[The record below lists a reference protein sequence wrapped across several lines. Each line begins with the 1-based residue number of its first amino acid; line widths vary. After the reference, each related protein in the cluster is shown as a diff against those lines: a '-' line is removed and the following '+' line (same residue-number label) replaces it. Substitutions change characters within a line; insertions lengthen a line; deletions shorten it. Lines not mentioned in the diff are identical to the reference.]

1 MAKVM
6 IEFWQTNNPA
16 NNQRPD
22 AARRVEAD
30 GWTGQVFMD
39 SQSLTADPYVVMGAW
54 VATSERL
61 KLATYVTNPLT
72 RHPAVTAAAAAT
84 LQAISG
90 GRAVLGIGRGDSA
103 LAYLGYAPVGLA
115 AFDRVLH
122 DLQTLLCGGEVPFG
136 GSVAGVDAP
145 SLDSLSLGDRPG
157 GTRLQWL
164 PEGMAKVPLDVAATG
179 PKVIA
184 MAAPI
189 AERLTV
195 SVGAMPERV
204 SWALDLAR
212 AARAGHGLA
221 DDGIAYG
228 AHIVVICHPDREVV
242 RQSAETF
249 VTPLARF
256 QVIQRDAAG
265 PKSAEDDRNFE
276 AIRKGYDMTKHA
288 QRDTDHGKVVG
299 GAIDEGFIDRFAVT
313 GTPDQCTERL
323 LELVE
328 LGVERFICV
337 GPGIHPEAAAP
348 GRTLFASEVI
358 PQVRAAR
365 GVAA

>member
-1 MAKVM
+1 M

-16 NNQRPD
+16 NNWRPD
-22 AARRVEAD
+22 AARLIEAD

-39 SQSLTADPYVVMGAW
+39 SQSLTADPYVVMGNWA
-54 VATSERL
+54 ATTERL

-103 LAYLGYAPVGLA
+103 LAYLGYAPVGLV
-115 AFDRVLH
+115 AFERVLN
-122 DLQTLLCGGEVPFG
+122 DLQTLLNGGEVPFG
-136 GSVAGVDAP
+136 SMVAGADAP
-145 SLDSLSLGDRPG
+145 SLDSLSLGDKPAG
-157 GTRLQWL
+157 SRLQWL
-164 PEGMAKVPLDVAATG
+164 TEDVAKVPLDVAATG
-179 PKVIA
+179 PKVIR

-189 AERLTV
+189 SERLTV

-204 SWALDLAR
+204 SWALGLAR
-212 AARAGHGLA
+212 AARTEQGLNP
-221 DDGIAYG
+221 DGIAYG
-228 AHIVVICHPDREVV
+228 AHIVVICHPDREVI

-288 QRDTDHGKVVG
+288 TRDTEHGKVVG
-299 GAIDEGFIDRFAVT
+299 GSIDERFIDRFAIT

-323 LELVE
+323 LELVD
-328 LGVERFICV
+328 LGIERFICV
-337 GPGIHPEAAAP
+337 GPGIHPEAAP
-348 GRTLFASEVI
+348 PNRTLFASEVI
-358 PQVRAAR
+358 PQVRAAL
-365 GVAA
+365 GVAV

>member
-1 MAKVM
+1 M

-16 NNQRPD
+16 KQWQPN
-22 AARRVEAD
+22 AAQLVEAD

-39 SQSLTADPYVVMGAW
+39 SQSLTADPYVVMGNWA
-54 VATSERL
+54 ANSERL

-115 AFDRVLH
+115 AFNRVLT
-122 DLQTLLCGGEVPFG
+122 DLQTLLNGGEVAFH
-136 GSVAGVDAP
+136 VTAGDAP
-145 SLDSLSLGDRPG
+145 SLDSLSLGDKP
-157 GTRLQWL
+157 TASRLQWL
-164 PEGMAKVPLDVAATG
+164 PEGMTKVPMDVAATG
-179 PKVIA
+179 PKVIR
-184 MAAPI
+184 MAAAV

-195 SVGAMPERV
+195 SVGAMPARV
-204 SWALDLAR
+204 SWALDQAR
-212 AARAGHGLA
+212 AARVEQGLGA
-221 DDGIAYG
+221 DGIAFG
-228 AHIVVICHPDREVV
+228 AHIVVICHPDRDVV
-242 RQSAETF
+242 RQYAETF

-276 AIRKGYDMTKHA
+276 AIRNGYDMTKHA

-299 GAIDEGFIDRFAVT
+299 GAIDEAFINRFAVT
-313 GTPDQCTERL
+313 GTPDECTARL
-323 LELVE
+323 LALVE
-328 LGVERFICV
+328 LGIERFICV

-348 GRTLFASEVI
+348 NRTLFASEVI
-358 PQVRAAR
+358 PQVRAAL
-365 GVAA
+365 GVPA

>member
-1 MAKVM
+1 M

-16 NNQRPD
+16 NNEWPG
-22 AARRVEAD
+22 AARAIEAD
-30 GWTGQVFMD
+30 GWDGQVFMD

-54 VATSERL
+54 AASSERL

-115 AFDRVLH
+115 AFDKVLH
-122 DLQTLLCGGEVPFG
+122 DLQTLLRGGEVPFG
-136 GSVAGVDAP
+136 GSVAGADAP
-145 SLDSLSLGDRPG
+145 SLDSLSLGDRPAAS
-157 GTRLQWL
+157 RLQWL
-164 PEGMAKVPLDVAATG
+164 SPDVAKVPLDVAATG

-184 MAAPI
+184 MGAVV

-204 SWALDLAR
+204 RWALDLAR
-212 AARAGHGLA
+212 AARLERGLPA
-221 DDGIAYG
+221 DGIAYG
-228 AHIVVICHPDREVV
+228 AHIVVICHPDRDVV
-242 RQSAETF
+242 RRSAETF

-256 QVIQRDAAG
+256 QVIQGSAAG
-265 PKSAEDDRNFE
+265 PRSAADDANFE
-276 AIRKGYDMTKHA
+276 AIRQGYDMTKHA
-288 QRDTDHGKVVG
+288 ERATDHGKVVG
-299 GAIDEGFIDRFAVT
+299 GAIDGDFIDRFAVT
-313 GTPDQCTERL
+313 GPPDECARRL
-323 LELVE
+323 LELVDV
-328 LGVERFICV
+328 GVERFIVV

-358 PQVRAAR
+358 PAVRSALAAR
-365 GVAA
+365 RSG

>member
-1 MAKVM
+1 M

-16 NNQRPD
+16 RQWQPN
-22 AARRVEAD
+22 AAALVEVD

-39 SQSLTADPYVVMGAW
+39 SQSLTADPYVVMGNWA
-54 VATSERL
+54 AQSERL

-115 AFDRVLH
+115 AFNRVLN
-122 DLQTLLCGGEVPFG
+122 DLQTLLTGGEVSFR
-136 GSVAGVDAP
+136 VTAGDAP
-145 SLDSLSLGDRPG
+145 SLDSMSLGDKP
-157 GTRLQWL
+157 TASRLQWL
-164 PEGMAKVPLDVAATG
+164 PEGVRKVPLDVAATG
-179 PKVIA
+179 PKVIR
-184 MAAPI
+184 MAAAV

-204 SWALDLAR
+204 RWALDQAR
-212 AARAGHGLA
+212 AARAEQGLA
-221 DDGIAYG
+221 ENDIAFG
-228 AHIVVICHPDREVV
+228 AHIVVICHPDRAVI
-242 RQSAETF
+242 RRYAETF

-299 GAIDEGFIDRFAVT
+299 GSIDEAFIERFAVV
-313 GTPDQCTERL
+313 GTPDECTERL
-323 LELVE
+323 LALVE
-328 LGVERFICV
+328 LGIERFICV

-348 GRTLFASEVI
+348 NRTLFASEVI
-358 PQVRAAR
+358 PQVRAALR
-365 GVAA
+365 VAA

>member
-1 MAKVM
+1 MARGM

-16 NNQRPD
+16 KQWQPN
-22 AARRVEAD
+22 AAQLVEAD

-39 SQSLTADPYVVMGAW
+39 SQSLTADPYVVMGNWA
-54 VATSERL
+54 ANSERL

-103 LAYLGYAPVGLA
+103 LAYLGYAPVGLV
-115 AFDRVLH
+115 AFSRVLK
-122 DLQTLLCGGEVPFG
+122 DLQTLLNGGEVAFN
-136 GSVAGVDAP
+136 VTAGDAP
-145 SLDSLSLGDRPG
+145 SLDSLSLGDKPSAS
-157 GTRLQWL
+157 RLQWL
-164 PEGMAKVPLDVAATG
+164 PEGMAKVPMDVAATG
-179 PKVIA
+179 PKVIR

-195 SVGAMPERV
+195 SVGAMPARV
-204 SWALDLAR
+204 SWALDQAR
-212 AARAGHGLA
+212 AARVEQGLGA
-221 DDGIAYG
+221 DGIAFG
-228 AHIVVICHPDREVV
+228 AHIVVICHPDRDIV
-242 RQSAETF
+242 RQYAETF

-265 PKSAEDDRNFE
+265 PKSAADDRNFE

-299 GAIDEGFIDRFAVT
+299 GSIDEVFIDRFAVT
-313 GTPDQCTERL
+313 GTPDECTARL

-328 LGVERFICV
+328 LGIERFICV
-337 GPGIHPEAAAP
+337 GPGIHPEAAAAN
-348 GRTLFASEVI
+348 RTLFASEVI
-358 PQVRAAR
+358 PQVRAAL
-365 GVAA
+365 GVPA